1 MRAKRF
7 GTRWRH
13 LAGALGLA
21 LLAPLAG
28 CGPST
33 GTVTGKVTYQNE
45 PVAAARVNVGPVA
58 SDLTGNDGTY
68 KITGVPVGEVEVTVL
83 LPAGSSGF
91 GMPMI
96 PEGGGGVPPG
106 KEGKGSGGFRPG
118 QPNPSAVNIP
128 TDLVEKYRDPK
139 TSGLKLTV
147 KSGENSFPIDVK

>member
-1 MRAKRF
+1 MRGKRF
-7 GTRWRH
+7 VTRWLH
-13 LAGALGLA
+13 LPGVLVLA

-45 PVAAARVNVGPVA
+45 PVAGARVNVGPVA

-68 KITGVPVGEVEVTVL
+68 KATGVPVGEAEVSVL
-83 LPAGSSGF
+83 LPAGSF
-91 GMPMI
+91 GGPTMI
-96 PEGGGGVPPG
+96 PQGGGGVPPG
-106 KEGKGSGGFRPG
+106 KEGKGSGGYRPG
-118 QPNPSAVNIP
+118 QPNSSAVNIP
-128 TDLVEKYRDPK
+128 PDLVEKYRDPK

>member
-1 MRAKRF
+1 MRGKRF

-13 LAGALGLA
+13 LAGVLGLA

-45 PVAAARVNVGPVA
+45 PVASARVNVGPVA
-58 SDLTGNDGTY
+58 SELTGNDGTY
-68 KITGVPVGEVEVTVL
+68 KVTGVPVGDVEVTVL
-83 LPAGSSGF
+83 LPTTSV

-96 PEGGGGVPPG
+96 PTGSGGVPPG
-106 KEGKGSGGFRPG
+106 KEGQGSGGFRPT
-118 QPNPSAVNIP
+118 QPNPSTASIP
-128 TDLVEKYRDPK
+128 QELVEKYRDPK

-147 KSGENSFPIDVK
+147 KTGENSFPIDVK